1 MKKVW
6 KKTISLILAFA
17 ILFTGLFFAP
27 PAAGTAEAA
36 SAFYYLP
43 NAYQNMVFYCV
54 PDDLPATYVTLKVYK
69 KGTYK
74 KPKASYIRSLTSS
87 DPSVARPYVDKAGD
101 IRVYFFKKP
110 GTAAISFQI
119 GKQTLT
125 SAITIKEY
133 SNPLSKFKVG
143 KKNFTSRFRSSTE
156 CNYFHT
162 ADMKNQAVSLKAAK
176 GWKISSLKIQYG
188 TASYV
193 INSCRKSSF
202 SKKFTF
208 DGTADYISV
217 TMYHAKTKSYVTLDW
232 NCMKE

>member
-6 KKTISLILAFA
+6 KKTISLTLAFV
-17 ILFTGLFFAP
+17 ILFTGMLFAP
-27 PAAGTAEAA
+27 QTASTAEAA
-36 SAFYYLP
+36 SAYYLP
-43 NAYQNMVFYCV
+43 SAYQNMVFYCV

-74 KPKASYIRSLTSS
+74 KPKASYIHSLSSS
-87 DPSVARPYVDKAGD
+87 DPSIARPYIDKSGD

-125 SAITIKEY
+125 STITVKKY
-133 SNPLSKFKVG
+133 SNPFSRFKVG
-143 KKNFTSRFRSSTE
+143 KKDFTTRFRSSTE

-162 ADMKNQAVSLKAAK
+162 ADLKNQAVSLKAAK
-176 GWKISSLKIQYG
+176 GWKISSLRIQYG

-193 INSCRKSSF
+193 INSCRKLSF

-208 DGTADYISV
+208 DGAADYISV
-217 TMYHAKTKSYVTLDW
+217 TMYHGKTKSYITLDG